1 MSLDLRELEEDL
13 REETDV
19 CVIGSGG
26 GGAVAAAEIAAGG
39 RSVVVLEQGPHWTA
53 PDFTQ
58 REEEMLPRLFE
69 EAGMR
74 QTVDGS
80 VIVLQGRNVGG
91 STVHN
96 LCYCFRAPEPVLRLW
111 QREFGLGSLTSEAL
125 APSFERVERN
135 LRVKRIREDEINAMN
150 RVIRAGTEKLGYS
163 GLVAKHNRENCV
175 QSGFCILGCFFGAKQ
190 SMLVTYVPRAEEA
203 GARILASARAE
214 RIETQGGRVR
224 RVRGHAVDEAGR
236 TGRSFEIGAKVVVL
250 AAGAVSSPDLLLR
263 SGIANSSGL
272 VGGNLHLHPQVMLA
286 GIFEESLQ
294 PYRGIP
300 QSYVVDEFIDLER
313 DPRSGYYLMP
323 VTGFPAL
330 TAAGLPGFGRDHFR
344 FMKSFDRLAGLLV
357 LVHDQSSGSV
367 RPGASLGS
375 PEIRY
380 SLEEEDRRQLARGLV
395 HSAEVLFAGG
405 ARRVVV
411 PYWVDPLVLGP
422 GDALGAIE
430 ERGVR
435 EGEIA
440 ISAAHPQST
449 CGMGSD
455 PSKSVVNGF
464 GESHDV
470 SGLFVADMSVFPTS
484 LGAPPQITTA
494 ALADRTAHH
503 ILERWP
509 ELAA

>member
-1 MSLDLRELEEDL
+1 
-13 REETDV
+13 
-19 CVIGSGG
+19 
-26 GGAVAAAEIAAGG
+26 
-39 RSVVVLEQGPHWTA
+39 
-53 PDFTQ
+53 
-58 REEEMLPRLFE
+58 MLPRLFE
-69 EAGMR
+69 EVGMR
-74 QTVDGS
+74 ETVDGS

-96 LCYCFRAPEPVLRLW
+96 LCYCFRTPEQILRLW
-111 QREFGLGSLTSEAL
+111 QREFGLSSLTPEAL
-125 APSFERVERN
+125 APCFERVERN
-135 LRVKRIREDEINAMN
+135 LRVKPIREEEINSLN

-175 QSGFCILGCFFGAKQ
+175 QSGFCILGCFYGAKQ
-190 SMLVTYVPRAEEA
+190 SMLVTYVPRAEET

-214 RIETQGGRVR
+214 RIETRDGRVR
-224 RVRGHAVDEAGR
+224 RVQGHAVDEAGR
-236 TGRSFEIGAKVVVL
+236 PGRRFEIDAKVVVL
-250 AAGAVSSPDLLLR
+250 AAGAIASPDLLLR
-263 SGIANSSGL
+263 SDIANSSGL
-272 VGGNLHLHPQVMLA
+272 VGRNLHLHPQVMLA
-286 GIFEESLQ
+286 GVFEEPLH

-300 QSYVVDEFIDLER
+300 QSYLVDEFIDLDR

-323 VTGFPAL
+323 ITGFPAL
-330 TAAGLPGFGRDHFR
+330 TAAGLPGFGRDHFQ

-357 LVHDQSSGSV
+357 LVHDQGTGSV
-367 RPGASLGS
+367 RPGASFGS

-380 SLEEEDRRQLARGLV
+380 SLAEEDRRQLARGLG

-411 PYWVDPLVLGP
+411 PYWVDPLVLEP
-422 GDALGAIE
+422 GDDLGAIE
-430 ERGVR
+430 QRGVR

-449 CGMGSD
+449 CAMGSD
-455 PSKSVVNGF
+455 PSKSVVNEF

-470 SGLFVADMSVFPTS
+470 PGLFVADMSVFPTS

-494 ALADRTAHH
+494 ALADRTAQH

-509 ELAA
+509 GS

>member
-1 MSLDLRELEEDL
+1 VSTDLRELEADL
-13 REETDV
+13 RQETDV

-39 RSVVVLEQGPHWTA
+39 RSVVVLEQGPHWTNK
-53 PDFTQ
+53 DFTQ
-58 REEEMLPRLFE
+58 REEQMLPRLFE

-96 LCYCFRAPEPVLRLW
+96 LCYSFRAPEPILRLW
-111 QREFGLGSLTSEAL
+111 RREFGLDSLTPEAL
-125 APSFERVERN
+125 APHFDRVEQH
-135 LRVKRIREDEINAMN
+135 LKVKLIREDEINPMN
-150 RVIRAGTEKLGYS
+150 RVIRTGAEKLGYS
-163 GLVAKHNRENCV
+163 GLVAKHNRENCA
-175 QSGFCILGCFFGAKQ
+175 QTGYCILGCYLGAKQ

-203 GARILASARAE
+203 GARIFANARAE
-214 RIETQGGRVR
+214 RIETRGGRVR

-236 TGRSFEIGAKVVVL
+236 PGRGFEIDAKVVVL
-250 AAGAVSSPDLLLR
+250 AAGSIASPNLLLR

-272 VGGNLHLHPQVMLA
+272 VGRNLHLHPQVMLA
-286 GIFEESLQ
+286 GVFEEPLH

-300 QSYVVDEFIDLER
+300 QSYYVDEFIDLER
-313 DPRSGYYLMP
+313 DPRSGYILMP

-357 LVHDQSSGSV
+357 LLHDQSSGSV
-367 RPGASLGS
+367 RPGASFGS

-380 SLEEEDRRQLARGLV
+380 SLKEEERQLLARGLV
-395 HSAEVLFAGG
+395 RGAKLLFAGG
-405 ARRVVV
+405 ALRVVV
-411 PYWVDPLVLGP
+411 PYWVDPLVLEP
-422 GDALGAIE
+422 GDDLGVIE
-430 ERGVR
+430 KRGVH

-440 ISAAHPQST
+440 ISSAHPQST

-455 PSKSVVNGF
+455 PSKSVVNAF

-509 ELAA
+509 ELGG